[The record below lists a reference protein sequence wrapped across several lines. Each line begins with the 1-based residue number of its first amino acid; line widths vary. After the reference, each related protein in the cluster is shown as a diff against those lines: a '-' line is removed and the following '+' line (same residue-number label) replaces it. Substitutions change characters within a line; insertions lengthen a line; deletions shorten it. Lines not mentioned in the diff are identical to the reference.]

1 MKIYDLFSYR
11 NRDITT
17 EPDVYVYDKIP
28 MEVRNYYLH
37 IIADILRSLQKSD
50 ANAIRSLCI
59 SFARQKGLM
68 HIDCKNIRYR
78 NTWAAYQQYTS
89 ECSDIDFLDLMDY
102 SLNSLIGNIEF
113 EKHNT
118 FNHGSVQTQRNNI
131 LIECIDELNERLK
144 RHHLGYEFCNGMVI
158 KKTNKV
164 THETIVKP
172 ALKLLCDEEFKGAED
187 EYLKAWKQF
196 MDGDN
201 QGAILNAAKAFES
214 FMKIICSKMHYS
226 FDKEK
231 DTAKKLLEHLKS
243 NNFFPS
249 YLENHLNA
257 LITTLE
263 SGAPTVRNKTSGHGQ
278 GEERISVPD
287 DYATYVLNLVAS
299 NIVFLHSIYKEHHS
313 DK

>member
-1 MKIYDLFSYR
+1 MIFNLFSYR
-11 NRDITT
+11 NRDITK
-17 EPDVYVYDKIP
+17 EPDIYNYDVFP
-28 MEVRNYYLH
+28 EEFRNQFLH
-37 IIADILRSLQKSD
+37 IILGVCKVLQRSFPNSICAVCEIFAREKGLKCIYSHRYGERNSGAAFEEYVSTCSD
-50 ANAIRSLCI
+50 A
-59 SFARQKGLM
+59 
-68 HIDCKNIRYR
+68 
-78 NTWAAYQQYTS
+78 
-89 ECSDIDFLDLMDY
+89 DFLDIMD
-102 SLNSLIGNIEF
+102 L
-113 EKHNT
+113 T
-118 FNHGSVQTQRNNI
+118 FRAVVDNDDVRDCFNANNRVYLDAI
-131 LIECIDELNERLK
+131 NELNERLK
-144 RHHLGYEFCNGMVI
+144 RHNLGYEFSNGMII

-172 ALKLLCDEEFKGAED
+172 ALKLLCDKDFRGAED
-187 EYLKAWKQF
+187 EYLNAWKQF
-196 MDGDN
+196 MDGNN

-263 SGAPTVRNKTSGHGQ
+263 SGAPTVRNKTAGHGQ

-287 DYATYVLNLVAS
+287 DYATYVMNLVAS

-313 DK
+313 GK